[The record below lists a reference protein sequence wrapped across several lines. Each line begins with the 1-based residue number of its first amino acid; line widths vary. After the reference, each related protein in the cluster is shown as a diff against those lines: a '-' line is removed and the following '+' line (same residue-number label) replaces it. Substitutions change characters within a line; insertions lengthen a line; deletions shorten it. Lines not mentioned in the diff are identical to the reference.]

1 MNVKHC
7 IMQNTN
13 SSSKGYLFP
22 LVVIGIL
29 FFMIGFA
36 LGINGLIVP
45 FLRTALDLTTAE
57 SYLVLAATF
66 STFVIFGY
74 PCGLIIKAVGYKK
87 TMILSFFFFAIG
99 LYLFIPSAENQSFA
113 MFLLASFVSGIGN
126 TMLQAAVNPYITIL
140 GPIESAATRMSMMG
154 IANKAA
160 WAIAPIFLGIFL
172 NLGDVKLYDIKL
184 PFYFIAG
191 IFVLLGILVAFM
203 PLPEVKAEG
212 EDEGDVAAASSYA
225 ATKTSIW
232 QFPHLLLGLVS
243 LLCYVGVETLAM
255 ASIVDYAKSIGLAD
269 PQLYTAYTVVGMVT
283 GYLVGVFF
291 IPKYLSQEKAMFI
304 CSIIGLASSLL
315 VVFTPV
321 HLSIW
326 FVALLGLA
334 NSLMWPALWPLAMKD
349 LGRFTKT
356 GSSLLVMAIVGGAIF
371 PLLFGWLA
379 DVFEGNLQQAY
390 WICFP
395 AYLMIFYY
403 ALSGHKIRV

>member
-1 MNVKHC
+1 ME
-7 IMQNTN
+7 NTN
-13 SSSKGYLFP
+13 SASKGYLFP
-22 LVVIGIL
+22 LVVIGVL

-36 LGINGLIVP
+36 LGINGLIIP

-74 PCGLIIKAVGYKK
+74 PCGLIIKAIGYKK
-87 TMILSFFFFAIG
+87 TMILSFLFFAVG
-99 LYLFIPSAENQSFA
+99 LYLFIPSAENKSFS
-113 MFLLASFVSGIGN
+113 MFLLASFISGIGN

-140 GPIESAATRMSMMG
+140 GPLESAATRMSMMG

-160 WAIAPIFLGIFL
+160 WAIAPIFLGVFL
-172 NLGDVKLYDIKL
+172 NLSDVKLEDIKM
-184 PFYFIAG
+184 PFYFISG
-191 IFVLLGILVAFM
+191 IFVVLGILVAFV

-212 EDEGDVAAASSYA
+212 EDENDTESAASAYA
-225 ATKTSIW
+225 SNKT
-232 QFPHLLLGLVS
+232 
-243 LLCYVGVETLAM
+243 
-255 ASIVDYAKSIGLAD
+255 IVDYAKSIGLAD
-269 PQLYTAYTVVGMVT
+269 PQVYTSYTVIGMVA

-291 IPKYLSQEKAMFI
+291 IPKYISQEKAMFI
-304 CSIIGLASSLL
+304 CAIIGVASSLL
-315 VVFTPV
+315 VVFLPV
-321 HLSIW
+321 HVSIW

-349 LGRFTKT
+349 LGKFTKT

-379 DVFEGNLQQAY
+379 DEFGDLQQAY

>member
-1 MNVKHC
+1 
-7 IMQNTN
+7 MQNTN

-36 LGINGLIVP
+36 LGINGLIIP

-66 STFVIFGY
+66 STFIIFGY
-74 PCGLIIKAVGYKK
+74 PSGLVIKAIGYKK
-87 TMILSFFFFAIG
+87 TMILSFLFFAIG

-113 MFLLASFVSGIGN
+113 MFLLASFISGIGN

-140 GPIESAATRMSMMG
+140 GPLESAATRMSMMG

-172 NLGDVKLYDIKL
+172 NLGDVKLEDIKL
-184 PFYFIAG
+184 PFYFISG
-191 IFVLLGILVAFM
+191 IFVLLGILVAFV

-212 EDEGDVAAASSYA
+212 EDENDEAAASSYA
-225 ATKTSIW
+225 ANKTSIW

-243 LLCYVGVETLAM
+243 LLFYVGVETLAM
-255 ASIVDYAKSIGLAD
+255 ASIVDYATSLNLPD
-269 PQLYTAYTVVGMVT
+269 PQVYTSYTVIGMVI

-291 IPKYLSQEKAMFI
+291 IPKYISQERAMFV
-304 CSIIGLASSLL
+304 CAIIGLISSLL
-315 VVFTPV
+315 IVLTPMNI
-321 HLSIW
+321 SIW
-326 FVALLGLA
+326 FVAVLGLA
-334 NSLMWPALWPLAMKD
+334 NSLMWPALWPMAMKD
-349 LGRFTKT
+349 LGKFTKT
-356 GSSLLVMAIVGGAIF
+356 GSSLLVMAIVGGAVF

-379 DVFEGNLQQAY
+379 DEFGNMQQAY

>member
-1 MNVKHC
+1 
-7 IMQNTN
+7 MQNTN

-36 LGINGLIVP
+36 LGINGLIIP

-66 STFVIFGY
+66 STFIIFGY
-74 PCGLIIKAVGYKK
+74 PSGLVIKAIGYKK
-87 TMILSFFFFAIG
+87 TMILSFLFFAVG

-113 MFLLASFVSGIGN
+113 MFLLASFISGIGN

-140 GPIESAATRMSMMG
+140 GPLDSAATRMSMMG

-172 NLGDVKLYDIKL
+172 NLGDVKLEDIKL
-184 PFYFIAG
+184 PFYFISG
-191 IFVLLGILVAFM
+191 IFVLLGILVAFV

-212 EDEGDVAAASSYA
+212 EDENDEAAASSYA
-225 ATKTSIW
+225 ANKTSIW

-243 LLCYVGVETLAM
+243 LLFYVGVETLAM
-255 ASIVDYAKSIGLAD
+255 ASIVDYATSLNLPD
-269 PQLYTAYTVVGMVT
+269 PQVYTSYTVIGMVI

-291 IPKYLSQEKAMFI
+291 IPKYISQERAMFI
-304 CSIIGLASSLL
+304 CAIIGLISSLL
-315 VVFTPV
+315 IVLTPMNI
-321 HLSIW
+321 SIW
-326 FVALLGLA
+326 FVAVLGLA
-334 NSLMWPALWPLAMKD
+334 NSLMWPALWPMAMKD
-349 LGRFTKT
+349 LGKFTKT
-356 GSSLLVMAIVGGAIF
+356 GSSLLVMAIVGGAVF

-379 DVFEGNLQQAY
+379 DEFGNMQQAY

>member
-1 MNVKHC
+1 
-7 IMQNTN
+7 MQNTN
-13 SSSKGYLFP
+13 SASSKGYLFP
-22 LVVIGIL
+22 LIIIGVL

-36 LGINGLIVP
+36 LGINGLIIP

-74 PCGLIIKAVGYKK
+74 PSGLVIKAIGYKK
-87 TMILSFFFFAIG
+87 TMMLSFLFFAVG
-99 LYLFIPSAENQSFA
+99 LYLFIPSAENKSFT
-113 MFLLASFVSGIGN
+113 MFLVASFVSGIGN

-140 GPIESAATRMSMMG
+140 GPLDSAATRMSMMG

-172 NLGDVKLYDIKL
+172 NLGNVQLEDIKL

-191 IFVLLGILVAFM
+191 IFVALGILVAFVS
-203 PLPEVKAEG
+203 LPEVKAEG
-212 EDEGDVAAASSYA
+212 EDDSEGNSASSSYA
-225 ATKTSIW
+225 AGKTSIW

-255 ASIVDYAKSIGLAD
+255 ASIVDYATFIGLSD
-269 PQLYTAYTVVGMVT
+269 PQMYTSYTVIGMVA

-291 IPKYLSQEKAMFI
+291 IPKYISQERAMFI
-304 CSIIGLASSLL
+304 CSVIGLISSLL
-315 VVFTPV
+315 IVLLPV
-321 HLSIW
+321 NISIW
-326 FVALLGLA
+326 FVAALGLA

-371 PLLFGWLA
+371 PLLFGWVA
-379 DVFEGNLQQAY
+379 DVAPTMQHAY

-403 ALSGHKIRV
+403 AMSGHKIRTK

>member
-1 MNVKHC
+1 
-7 IMQNTN
+7 MQNTN

-36 LGINGLIVP
+36 LGINGLIIP

-66 STFVIFGY
+66 STFIIFGY
-74 PCGLIIKAVGYKK
+74 PSGLVIKAIGYKK
-87 TMILSFFFFAIG
+87 TMILSFLFFAVG

-113 MFLLASFVSGIGN
+113 MFLLASFISGIGN

-140 GPIESAATRMSMMG
+140 GPMESAATRMSMMG

-172 NLGDVKLYDIKL
+172 NLGDVKLEDIKL
-184 PFYFIAG
+184 PFYFISG
-191 IFVLLGILVAFM
+191 IFVLLGILVAFV

-212 EDEGDVAAASSYA
+212 EDENDETAASSYA
-225 ATKTSIW
+225 ANKTSIW

-243 LLCYVGVETLAM
+243 LLFYVGVETLAM
-255 ASIVDYAKSIGLAD
+255 ASIVDYATSLNLPD
-269 PQLYTAYTVVGMVT
+269 PQVYTSYTVIGMVI
-283 GYLVGVFF
+283 GYLGGVFF
-291 IPKYLSQEKAMFI
+291 IPKYISQERAMFI
-304 CSIIGLASSLL
+304 CAIIGLVSSLL
-315 VVFTPV
+315 IVLTPMNI
-321 HLSIW
+321 SIW
-326 FVALLGLA
+326 FVAVLGLA
-334 NSLMWPALWPLAMKD
+334 NSLMWPALWPMAMKD
-349 LGRFTKT
+349 LGKFTKT
-356 GSSLLVMAIVGGAIF
+356 GSSLLVMAIVGGAVF

-379 DVFEGNLQQAY
+379 DVSGNMQQAY

-403 ALSGHKIRV
+403 ALSGHKIRI

>member
-1 MNVKHC
+1 ME
-7 IMQNTN
+7 NTN

-22 LVVIGIL
+22 LVVIGVL

-36 LGINGLIVP
+36 LGINGLIIP
-45 FLRTALDLTTAE
+45 FLRTALDLSTAE

-74 PCGLIIKAVGYKK
+74 PCGLIIKAIGYKK
-87 TMILSFFFFAIG
+87 TMILSFLFFAIG
-99 LYLFIPSAENQSFA
+99 LYLFIPSAENKSFA
-113 MFLLASFVSGIGN
+113 MFLLASFISGIGN

-140 GPIESAATRMSMMG
+140 GPMESAATRMSMMG

-160 WAIAPIFLGIFL
+160 WAIAPIFLGVFL
-172 NLGDVKLYDIKL
+172 NLGDVQLNDIKL
-184 PFYFIAG
+184 PFYFISG
-191 IFVLLGILVAFM
+191 IFVLLGILVAFV

-212 EDEGDVAAASSYA
+212 EDENDEAAASSYA
-225 ATKTSIW
+225 ANKTSVW

-243 LLCYVGVETLAM
+243 LLFYVGVETLAM
-255 ASIVDYAKSIGLAD
+255 ASIVDYATSLNLPD
-269 PQLYTAYTVVGMVT
+269 PQVYTSYTVIGMVI

-291 IPKYLSQEKAMFI
+291 IPKYISQERAMFI
-304 CSIIGLASSLL
+304 CAIIGLVSSLL
-315 VVFTPV
+315 IVLTPM
-321 HLSIW
+321 HISIW
-326 FVALLGLA
+326 FVAVLGLA

-349 LGRFTKT
+349 LGKFTKT
-356 GSSLLVMAIVGGAIF
+356 GSSLLVMAIVGGAVF

-379 DVFEGNLQQAY
+379 DVFDNMQQAY

>member
-1 MNVKHC
+1 
-7 IMQNTN
+7 MQNTN

-22 LVVIGIL
+22 LVVIGVL

-36 LGINGLIVP
+36 LGINGLIIP
-45 FLRTALDLTTAE
+45 FLRTALDLSTAE

-74 PCGLIIKAVGYKK
+74 PCGLIIKAIGYKK
-87 TMILSFFFFAIG
+87 TMILSFLFFAVG
-99 LYLFIPSAENQSFA
+99 LYLFIPSAENKSFS
-113 MFLLASFVSGIGN
+113 MFLLASFISGIGN

-140 GPIESAATRMSMMG
+140 GPLESAATRMSMMG

-172 NLGDVKLYDIKL
+172 NLGDVQLNDIKL
-184 PFYFIAG
+184 PFYFISG
-191 IFVLLGILVAFM
+191 IFVLLGILVAFV

-212 EDEGDVAAASSYA
+212 EDESDEATASSYA
-225 ATKTSIW
+225 ANKTSIW
-232 QFPHLLLGLVS
+232 QFPHLILGLVS
-243 LLCYVGVETLAM
+243 LLFYVGVETLAM
-255 ASIVDYAKSIGLAD
+255 ASIVDYATSLNLPD
-269 PQLYTAYTVVGMVT
+269 PQVYTSYTVIGMVI

-291 IPKYLSQEKAMFI
+291 IPKYISQERAMFI
-304 CSIIGLASSLL
+304 CAIIGLVSSLL
-315 VVFTPV
+315 IVLTPMNI
-321 HLSIW
+321 SIW
-326 FVALLGLA
+326 FVAALGLA

-349 LGRFTKT
+349 LGKFTKT
-356 GSSLLVMAIVGGAIF
+356 GSSLLVMAIVGGAVF

-379 DVFEGNLQQAY
+379 DVFGNMQQAY

>member
-1 MNVKHC
+1 
-7 IMQNTN
+7 MQNTN

-36 LGINGLIVP
+36 LGINGLIIP

-66 STFVIFGY
+66 STFIIFGY
-74 PCGLIIKAVGYKK
+74 PSGLVIKAIGYKK
-87 TMILSFFFFAIG
+87 TMILSFLFFAVG

-113 MFLLASFVSGIGN
+113 MFLLASFISGIGN

-140 GPIESAATRMSMMG
+140 GPLDSAATRMSMMG

-160 WAIAPIFLGIFL
+160 WAIAPIFLGVFL
-172 NLGDVKLYDIKL
+172 NLSDVKLEDIKM
-184 PFYFIAG
+184 PFYFISG
-191 IFVLLGILVAFM
+191 IFVVLGILVAFA

-212 EDEGDVAAASSYA
+212 EDENDEAAASSYA
-225 ATKTSIW
+225 ANKTSIW

-243 LLCYVGVETLAM
+243 LLFYVGVETLAM
-255 ASIVDYAKSIGLAD
+255 ASIVDYATSLNLPD
-269 PQLYTAYTVVGMVT
+269 PQVYTSYTVIGMVI

-291 IPKYLSQEKAMFI
+291 IPKYISQERAMFI
-304 CSIIGLASSLL
+304 CAIIGLISSLL
-315 VVFTPV
+315 IVLTPMNI
-321 HLSIW
+321 SIW
-326 FVALLGLA
+326 FVAVLGLA
-334 NSLMWPALWPLAMKD
+334 NSLMWPALWPMAMKD
-349 LGRFTKT
+349 LGKFTKT
-356 GSSLLVMAIVGGAIF
+356 GSSLLVMAIVGGAVF

-379 DVFEGNLQQAY
+379 DEFGNMQQAY

>member
-1 MNVKHC
+1 ME
-7 IMQNTN
+7 NTN
-13 SSSKGYLFP
+13 SASKGYLFP
-22 LVVIGIL
+22 LVVIGVL

-36 LGINGLIVP
+36 LGINGLIIP

-74 PCGLIIKAVGYKK
+74 PCGLIIKAIGYKK
-87 TMILSFFFFAIG
+87 TMILSFLFFAIG
-99 LYLFIPSAENQSFA
+99 LYLFIPSAENKSFS
-113 MFLLASFVSGIGN
+113 MFLLASFISGIGN

-140 GPIESAATRMSMMG
+140 GPLESAATRMSMMG
-154 IANKAA
+154 IA
-160 WAIAPIFLGIFL
+160 PIFLGVFL
-172 NLGDVKLYDIKL
+172 NLSDVKLEDIKM
-184 PFYFIAG
+184 PFYFISG
-191 IFVLLGILVAFM
+191 IFVVLGILVAFV

-212 EDEGDVAAASSYA
+212 EDENDTESAASAYA
-225 ATKTSIW
+225 SNKTSIW

-269 PQLYTAYTVVGMVT
+269 PQVYTSYTVIGMVA

-291 IPKYLSQEKAMFI
+291 IPKYISQEKAMFI
-304 CSIIGLASSLL
+304 CAIIGVVSSLL
-315 VVFTPV
+315 VVFLPV
-321 HLSIW
+321 HVSIW

-349 LGRFTKT
+349 LGKFTKT

-379 DVFEGNLQQAY
+379 DEFGDLQQAY

>member
-1 MNVKHC
+1 
-7 IMQNTN
+7 MQNTN

-36 LGINGLIVP
+36 LGINGLIIP

-66 STFVIFGY
+66 STFIIFGY
-74 PCGLIIKAVGYKK
+74 PSGLVIKAIGYKK
-87 TMILSFFFFAIG
+87 TMILSFLFFAVG
-99 LYLFIPSAENQSFA
+99 LYLFIPSAEHPSCA
-113 MFLLASFVSGIGN
+113 MFLLASFISGIGN

-140 GPIESAATRMSMMG
+140 GPLDSAATRMSMMG

-160 WAIAPIFLGIFL
+160 WAIAPIF
-172 NLGDVKLYDIKL
+172 
-184 PFYFIAG
+184 
-191 IFVLLGILVAFM
+191 VLLGILVAFV

-212 EDEGDVAAASSYA
+212 EDENDEAAASSYA
-225 ATKTSIW
+225 ANKTSIW

-243 LLCYVGVETLAM
+243 LLFYVGVETLAM
-255 ASIVDYAKSIGLAD
+255 ASIVDYATSLNLPD
-269 PQLYTAYTVVGMVT
+269 PQVYTSYTVIGMVI

-291 IPKYLSQEKAMFI
+291 IPKYISQERAMFI
-304 CSIIGLASSLL
+304 CAIIGLISSLL
-315 VVFTPV
+315 IVLTPMNI
-321 HLSIW
+321 SIW
-326 FVALLGLA
+326 FVAVLGLA
-334 NSLMWPALWPLAMKD
+334 NSLMWPALWPMAMKD
-349 LGRFTKT
+349 LGKFTKT
-356 GSSLLVMAIVGGAIF
+356 GSSLLVMAIVGGAVF

-379 DVFEGNLQQAY
+379 DEFGNMQQAY

>member
-1 MNVKHC
+1 
-7 IMQNTN
+7 MQNTN

-36 LGINGLIVP
+36 LGINGLIIP

-66 STFVIFGY
+66 STFIIFGY
-74 PCGLIIKAVGYKK
+74 PSGLVIKAIGYKK
-87 TMILSFFFFAIG
+87 TMILSFLFFAIG

-113 MFLLASFVSGIGN
+113 MFLLASFISGIGN

-140 GPIESAATRMSMMG
+140 GPLESAATRMSMMG

-172 NLGDVKLYDIKL
+172 NLGDVKLEDIKL
-184 PFYFIAG
+184 PFYFISG
-191 IFVLLGILVAFM
+191 IFVLLGILVAFV

-212 EDEGDVAAASSYA
+212 EDENDEAAASSYA
-225 ATKTSIW
+225 ANKTSIW

-243 LLCYVGVETLAM
+243 LLFYVGVETLAM
-255 ASIVDYAKSIGLAD
+255 ASIVDYATSLNLPD
-269 PQLYTAYTVVGMVT
+269 PQVYTSYTVIGMVI

-291 IPKYLSQEKAMFI
+291 IPKYISQERAMFV
-304 CSIIGLASSLL
+304 CAIIGLISSLL
-315 VVFTPV
+315 IVLTPMNI
-321 HLSIW
+321 SIW
-326 FVALLGLA
+326 FVAVLGLA
-334 NSLMWPALWPLAMKD
+334 NSLMWPALWPMAMKD
-349 LGRFTKT
+349 LGKFTKT
-356 GSSLLVMAIVGGAIF
+356 GSSLLVMAIVGGAVF

-379 DVFEGNLQQAY
+379 DISGNMQQAY

-403 ALSGHKIRV
+403 ALSGHKIRI